1 MKKTTK
7 KIGLNTERVRDLTAD
22 ETKQVQGGIS
32 LAWCF
37 TVMSCSCIRSN
48 CNSC

>member
-7 KIGLNTERVRDLTAD
+7 RLTTTTETIRNLTAE
-22 ETKQVQGGIS
+22 ETKQAQGGIS